1 VKLRLGELTFDAEA
15 RQLHRAGVEVHLSP
29 KAFDLLA
36 LLVDRRPRALSKQ
49 ELHECLWPATFVSEA
64 NLASLVAEVRDAL
77 GDSARQPRFIRT
89 AHRFGYA
96 FSGDAVSVDA
106 ASPSQTPS
114 SFCWLVK
121 DGRRLPL
128 AAGENIL
135 GRDEEGILIDSPSV
149 SRRHARISILGSE
162 ATIDDLGSKNGTYVG
177 GTLISAPVGLKDGD
191 EIRTGSVV
199 LHFRMLLPKG
209 ATATWT

>member
-1 VKLRLGELTFDAEA
+1 MP
-15 RQLHRAGVEVHLSP
+15 HRHP
-29 KAFDLLA
+29 
-36 LLVDRRPRALSKQ
+36 
-49 ELHECLWPATFVSEA
+49 
-64 NLASLVAEVRDAL
+64 
-77 GDSARQPRFIRT
+77 
-89 AHRFGYA
+89 
-96 FSGDAVSVDA
+96 
-106 ASPSQTPS
+106 QTPS

-162 ATIDDLGSKNGTYVG
+162 ATIDDLGSKNGTFVG
-177 GTLISAPVGLKDGD
+177 GTLISAPIGLKDGD